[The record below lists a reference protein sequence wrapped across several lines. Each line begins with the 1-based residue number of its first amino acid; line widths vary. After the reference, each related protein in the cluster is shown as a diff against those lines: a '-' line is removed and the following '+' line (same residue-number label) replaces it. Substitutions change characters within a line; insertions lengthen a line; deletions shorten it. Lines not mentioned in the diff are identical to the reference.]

1 MLNLLRVLSY
11 PNVNK
16 NELKNLPSE
25 SGIYYYIRFFKV
37 LYVGQ
42 STSVYHRWNNKGDW
56 KHKHRDSFINSRFA
70 RLHYR
75 TVRRSKLDL
84 VEALEIKRFDPPL
97 NIQKPNPDKY
107 KTWIG
112 RVMEEVYWIAGIAVL
127 GVALIALLSR

>member
-42 STSVYHRWNNKGDW
+42 STSVYHRWNHKGSW
-56 KHKHRDSFINSRFA
+56 RHKHRDSFLKSRFA

-75 TVRRSKLDL
+75 KVKVQNLDL
-84 VEALEIKRFDPPL
+84 VEALEIQRFDPIL

-107 KTWIG
+107 KSWIYKI
-112 RVMEEVYWIAGIAVL
+112 MEDIYWIAAIAVL

>member
-11 PNVNK
+11 PCVNK
-16 NELKNLPSE
+16 NELGSLPRE
-25 SGIYYYIRFFKV
+25 PGIYYYVCLFKV

-42 STSVYHRWNNKGDW
+42 STSLYHRWNHKGDW
-56 KHKHRDSFINSRFA
+56 KHKHRDSFVNSRFA

-75 TVRRSKLDL
+75 KVKRSKLDL

-127 GVALIALLSR
+127 GLVVIAIFSR

>member
-1 MLNLLRVLSY
+1 MFNLLRVLTY

-25 SGIYYYIRFFKV
+25 SGIYYYVRFFKV

-42 STSVYHRWNNKGDW
+42 STSLFHRWHHKGDW

-75 TVRRSKLDL
+75 TVKRSKLDL
-84 VEALEIKRFDPPL
+84 VEALEIKRFDPIL
-97 NIQKPNPDKY
+97 NIQKPNPEKY
-107 KTWIG
+107 KTWIS
-112 RVMEEVYWIAGIAVL
+112 RVMEEVYWIVGIAAI
-127 GVALIALLSR
+127 GVALIAILSR

>member
-1 MLNLLRVLSY
+1 MFNLLRVLSY
-11 PNVNK
+11 PCVNK

-25 SGIYYYIRFFKV
+25 SGIYYYVCLFKV

-42 STSVYHRWNNKGDW
+42 STSLYHRWNHKGDW

-75 TVRRSKLDL
+75 KVKRSKLDL
-84 VEALEIKRFDPPL
+84 VESLEIKRFDPPL
-97 NIQKPNPDKY
+97 NIQKPDPKKY
-107 KTWIG
+107 QKWTDRLI
-112 RVMEEVYWIAGIAVL
+112 EDVYWIAGIAVL

>member
-1 MLNLLRVLSY
+1 MFNLLRVLSY
-11 PNVNK
+11 TSVNK
-16 NELKNLPSE
+16 KELNQLPRE
-25 SGIYYYIRFFKV
+25 SGIYYYVCLFKV

-42 STSVYHRWNNKGDW
+42 STSLYHRWNHKGDW

-75 TVRRSKLDL
+75 TVKRSKLDL

-107 KTWIG
+107 KSWIY
-112 RVMEEVYWIAGIAVL
+112 RIKEDVCWIAGIAVL
-127 GVALIALLSR
+127 GLVVIALLSH

>member
-25 SGIYYYIRFFKV
+25 SGIYYYVRFFKV

-42 STSVYHRWNNKGDW
+42 STSLYHRWNNKGSW
-56 KHKHRDSFINSRFA
+56 RHKHRDSFLKSRFA

-75 TVRRSKLDL
+75 KVKVQNLDL
-84 VEALEIKRFDPPL
+84 VEALEIQRFDPIL

-107 KTWIG
+107 KTWIYKI
-112 RVMEEVYWIAGIAVL
+112 MEDIYWIAGIAVL
-127 GVALIALLSR
+127 GLVVIALLSH

>member
-1 MLNLLRVLSY
+1 MFNLLRVLTY
-11 PNVNK
+11 PCVNK

-25 SGIYYYIRFFKV
+25 SGIYYYVCLFKI

-42 STSVYHRWNNKGDW
+42 STSLYHRWNHKGDW

-75 TVRRSKLDL
+75 KVKRSKLDL

-107 KTWIG
+107 KSWIY
-112 RVMEEVYWIAGIAVL
+112 RIMEEVYWIVGIAAI

>member
-25 SGIYYYIRFFKV
+25 SGIYYYVRFFKI

-42 STSVYHRWNNKGDW
+42 STSLFHRWNHKGDW
-56 KHKHRDSFINSRFA
+56 QHKHRKSFLNSWFA

-75 TVRRSKLDL
+75 PVKKENLDL

-97 NIQKPNPDKY
+97 NIQKPDPEKY
-107 KTWIG
+107 KSWIY
-112 RVMEEVYWIAGIAVL
+112 RIMEEVYWIAAIAVL
-127 GVALIALLSR
+127 GLVVIALLSH

>member
-11 PNVNK
+11 PSVGK
-16 NELKNLPSE
+16 YELKNLPSE
-25 SGIYYYIRFFKV
+25 AGIYYYVRFFKV

-42 STSVYHRWNNKGDW
+42 STSLYHRWHHKGDW

-75 TVRRSKLDL
+75 TVKRSKLDL

-97 NIQKPNPDKY
+97 NIQKPDPKKY
-107 KTWIG
+107 QKWTDRLI
-112 RVMEEVYWIAGIAVL
+112 EDVYWIVGIAVL
-127 GVALIALLSR
+127 GVALIAILSR

>member
-25 SGIYYYIRFFKV
+25 SGIYYYVCLFKV

-42 STSVYHRWNNKGDW
+42 STSLYHRWNHKGDW

-75 TVRRSKLDL
+75 KVKRSKLDL
-84 VEALEIKRFDPPL
+84 VESLEIKRFDPPL
-97 NIQKPNPDKY
+97 NIQKPDPKKY
-107 KTWIG
+107 QKWTDRLI
-112 RVMEEVYWIAGIAVL
+112 EDVYWIAGIAVL

>member
-1 MLNLLRVLSY
+1 MFNLLRVLSY
-11 PNVNK
+11 PCVGK
-16 NELKNLPSE
+16 KELNQLPRE
-25 SGIYYYIRFFKV
+25 SGIYYFVDCFKV

-42 STSVYHRWNNKGDW
+42 STSVYHRWNHKGDW

-75 TVRRSKLDL
+75 KVKRSKLDL
-84 VEALEIKRFDPPL
+84 VEALEIQRFDPIL

-107 KTWIG
+107 KSWIYKI
-112 RVMEEVYWIAGIAVL
+112 MEDIYWIAAIAVL